1 MKFFRKH
8 YTEIIYTVV
17 IVMAVIILATMFV
30 MTDIL
35 SSDIDDMVDAK
46 VYAYT
51 RDLDGELS
59 KKLNEF
65 GFYSRLFATELTP
78 LATKAQ
84 VIEYLTAVTGDA
96 QYGSPLFL
104 RYFDVNEFDSDGQGY
119 AYENEEV
126 LSLRNSDKH
135 GHTSLLTDNLYGK
148 EGIGFY
154 CPIQNNPA
162 IQGVYAFYSAE
173 TILDSLTADQ
183 NAQKS
188 IATVIANRNGDVLKT
203 LNKKDSFADGN
214 VFNSIKN
221 YVGKNADVA
230 PFLNAIKDKFDEIKQ
245 NDKQSKSLYKS
256 VVTKTFTDRFCG
268 AVCSYDASFGIYTV
282 ALYSSLDIEMTA
294 YSVVDTLNALVVGV
308 LIIFVIFAVY
318 SVIARQSV
326 SRKIVESNLIDPVL
340 GCSRLIKFEADS
352 DEIIKNNKGTNFAVV
367 LAKINYFSYIT
378 EIYDRKMSD
387 KIISGISNV
396 YKSALQEGETY
407 GYLADGSFVFLLH
420 YGEKETLLF
429 RLKAIDEIVRKHTKA
444 FINNINIKV
453 NFSIYEVN
461 PEKEETTRHMIDKVM
476 VAKNSVA
483 GERNGSQF
491 NFYAGLFEENY
502 SVDADAA
509 LKMEHGLENNEFE
522 VFYQPKY
529 NLAEN
534 KQEGC
539 EALIRW
545 YNSETGEYRTP
556 RSFLSLFEENGL
568 IVKLDKKVFRTVC
581 EFIADCIAKK
591 LPVYQVS
598 VNVSRYT
605 ATQRDFIDY
614 YISTKKRYKIPD
626 KVLIIEFTESFAF
639 DDYGVIGGILRR
651 LHENGILCSI
661 DDFGS
666 GYSSYNILKDLLFDE
681 LKLDR
686 FFIERGVSEE
696 RDYLIHE
703 SVVTMGK
710 NLGLKVVQEGV
721 ETAEDVKKLR
731 KLGCDVI
738 QGHYY
743 SLPLKLDEYK
753 KFITESH
760 VLAND

>member
-59 KKLNEF
+59 KKLNEL

-245 NDKQSKSLYKS
+245 NDRQSKTLYKS
-256 VVTKTFTDRFCG
+256 VVTN
-268 AVCSYDASFGIYTV
+268 IV
-282 ALYSSLDIEMTA
+282 AR
-294 YSVVDTLNALVVGV
+294 
-308 LIIFVIFAVY
+308 II
-318 SVIARQSV
+318 
-326 SRKIVESNLIDPVL
+326 
-340 GCSRLIKFEADS
+340 
-352 DEIIKNNKGTNFAVV
+352 T
-367 LAKINYFSYIT
+367 
-378 EIYDRKMSD
+378 
-387 KIISGISNV
+387 
-396 YKSALQEGETY
+396 
-407 GYLADGSFVFLLH
+407 
-420 YGEKETLLF
+420 
-429 RLKAIDEIVRKHTKA
+429 
-444 FINNINIKV
+444 
-453 NFSIYEVN
+453 
-461 PEKEETTRHMIDKVM
+461 
-476 VAKNSVA
+476 
-483 GERNGSQF
+483 
-491 NFYAGLFEENY
+491 
-502 SVDADAA
+502 
-509 LKMEHGLENNEFE
+509 
-522 VFYQPKY
+522 
-529 NLAEN
+529 
-534 KQEGC
+534 
-539 EALIRW
+539 
-545 YNSETGEYRTP
+545 
-556 RSFLSLFEENGL
+556 
-568 IVKLDKKVFRTVC
+568 
-581 EFIADCIAKK
+581 
-591 LPVYQVS
+591 
-598 VNVSRYT
+598 
-605 ATQRDFIDY
+605 
-614 YISTKKRYKIPD
+614 
-626 KVLIIEFTESFAF
+626 
-639 DDYGVIGGILRR
+639 
-651 LHENGILCSI
+651 
-661 DDFGS
+661 
-666 GYSSYNILKDLLFDE
+666 
-681 LKLDR
+681 
-686 FFIERGVSEE
+686 
-696 RDYLIHE
+696 
-703 SVVTMGK
+703 
-710 NLGLKVVQEGV
+710 
-721 ETAEDVKKLR
+721 
-731 KLGCDVI
+731 
-738 QGHYY
+738 
-743 SLPLKLDEYK
+743 
-753 KFITESH
+753 
-760 VLAND
+760 